1 MTHDALLIS
10 QTSDQWRD
18 YFHQNAASLLTIPWE
33 LGVTLSEAEKAAI
46 AASMAEFQLG
56 ESSEG
61 KHFQGLAKEYS
72 QLTGDNSYIYAL
84 RLFIGEEHRH
94 ARDLGRVMDLAG
106 IGRIGHTWPDA
117 VFRWLRHRAGLE
129 LSIGVLV
136 TAEIIAKVYYIAL
149 RDATTSPVLQQLCK
163 QILSDEVQHVKFQCE
178 RLAIIRA
185 RRSRVTIWLKGALQR
200 WFFGG
205 TCWVVWWKHR
215 HALRAGGFSY
225 RSFRRA
231 AQSEMREAVELM
243 NPWNYAVGPVA
254 DARVTRG
261 APAVVAG

>member
-1 MTHDALLIS
+1 MPQLESLTSMTS
-10 QTSDQWRD
+10 EQWRD
-18 YFHQNAASLLTIPWE
+18 YFHKNAANLLDIPWE
-33 LGVTLSEAEKAAI
+33 TGVTFTDDEKTAV
-46 AASMAEFQLG
+46 ASSMQEFQLG

-72 QLTGDNSYIYAL
+72 QLTGDNSYIFAL

-106 IGRIGHTWPDA
+106 IERIGHTWPDA

-149 RDATTSPVLQQLCK
+149 REATSSPVLRRLCE
-163 QILSDEVQHVKFQCE
+163 QILSDEVQHVRFQCE

-185 RRSRVTIWLKGALQR
+185 RRSRAAVWLKGALQR
-200 WFFGG
+200 CFFGG

-231 AQSEMREAVELM
+231 ARQEMSAAVALM
-243 NPWNYAVGPVA
+243 NPRNYGGGPVA
-254 DARVTRG
+254 DARVTVIR
-261 APAVVAG
+261 PAAVAG